1 VSLKGY
7 GPLNARL
14 TAIGH
19 TETLMFELGNR
30 TVAEAKKRVRVKT
43 RTTSRTIRLERHDKD
58 SALVTVGGAGRF
70 LEFGTRRH
78 DIPKV
83 PRKGR
88 FLRFPAA
95 GTKTTL
101 AGRAR
106 TGEVR
111 RLGSGA
117 YVFRRQVHHPGT
129 KPYPFLVPG
138 AQAAFREIGLD
149 PIVKAWNGAA

>member
-7 GPLNARL
+7 GALNARL
-14 TAIGH
+14 DAIGKTAPFMH
-19 TETLMFELGNR
+19 ELGLR
-30 TVAEAKKRVRVKT
+30 TVAHAKKRVRRKT
-43 RTTSRTIRLERHDKD
+43 STTSRTIRLERYDD
-58 SALVTVGGAGRF
+58 ESARITVGGAGPF
-70 LEFGTRRH
+70 LEFGTRPHVIR
-78 DIPKV
+78 

-88 FLRFPAA
+88 VLRFPAA

-117 YVFRRQVHHPGT
+117 YVFTRQVHHPGT

-138 AQAAFREIGLD
+138 AQDAFREVGVD
-149 PIVKAWNGAA
+149 PIVQAWNGAA

>member
-1 VSLKGY
+1 MSLKGY

-19 TETLMFELGNR
+19 TETFMYELGNR

-58 SALVTVGGAGRF
+58 SALVTVGGAGPF
-70 LEFGTRRH
+70 LEFGTKPHIIR
-78 DIPKV
+78 
-83 PRKGR
+83 PRKAR
-88 FLRFPAA
+88 ALRFPAA
-95 GTKTTL
+95 GVSKTL
-101 AGRAR
+101 GGRVR
-106 TGEVR
+106 TSEVR
-111 RLGSGA
+111 RLGRGA
-117 YVFRRQVHHPGT
+117 YVFAREVRHPGT

-138 AQAAFREIGLD
+138 AVAAFREIGLD